1 MFNWLRVKFNLYNQE
16 VLMGKRGGGYYILM
30 YSNCRTYKSLDEE
43 GRIRPET
50 SKENY
55 IKA

>member
-16 VLMGKRGGGYYILM
+16 VLMGREGGYDIFM